1 MTHNESL
8 HLADAKLS
16 DKETIEVLK
25 EAVDVTIKI
34 IIKITIPCRMVGMN
48 SLFKILYITL
58 VTDQL
63 CLRRGYKYI

>member
-16 DKETIEVLK
+16 DKETMEVLK

-34 IIKITIPCRMVGMN
+34 IIKITIS
-48 SLFKILYITL
+48 SLFLSLEMTEINLI
-58 VTDQL
+58 
-63 CLRRGYKYI
+63 RI

>member
-16 DKETIEVLK
+16 DKETMEVLK

-48 SLFKILYITL
+48 SPDSSIVMK
-58 VTDQL
+58 
-63 CLRRGYKYI
+63 